1 MNIIDDRLTEPAV
14 VRFGFKSCTITDEN
28 GNTFPAM
35 IGRTNTDDNGNVE
48 FFEAVVVYPGKFKGE
63 DVLVDYAMLK
73 NPYSLFHRKKD
84 GSFRTKRKHG
94 PVQSATLT
102 HDNVPVITYYLPAI
116 PEELVP
122 RLSPE
127 TAKEMAKVQESAVED
142 FLTKGKKAYEE
153 RLASGK

>member
-1 MNIIDDRLTEPAV
+1 MNIIDDRLTDPAV

-35 IGRTNTDDNGNVE
+35 IGRTSTDDDGNID
-48 FFEAVVVYPGKFKGE
+48 FFEAAVVYPGKFKGE

-73 NPYSLFHRKKD
+73 TPYSLFHRLKN
-84 GSFRTKRKHG
+84 GSFHTKRKYG
-94 PVQSATLT
+94 PIKSATLT
-102 HDNVPVITYYLPAI
+102 HDNIPVITYYLPAI

-127 TAKEMAKVQESAVED
+127 TAQEMQKVQEKAVEE
-142 FLTKGKKAYEE
+142 FLTKGKKVYEAH
-153 RLASGK
+153 LASGE